1 LEATGVCLTPGNGF
15 GPGGEGWLRLALV
28 HPLPEL
34 EAAAA
39 RMGAWVGQL

>member
-1 LEATGVCLTPGNGF
+1 
-15 GPGGEGWLRLALV
+15 LALV

-39 RMGAWVGQL
+39 RMGAWLGQL